1 MRCIF
6 NPDASQFLFCKKKNI
21 NPETTKT
28 SNPVSYLYGKHP
40 CSHCLGQQAGHC
52 WHPRGSHVP
61 WPITTPHVP
70 SKVSTIPL
78 VWLSHPWMTLYSFVT
93 KEDVPRLKANF
104 PFGGWCRSLSRPH
117 MGKWPKAPSPPLF
130 PPLSCMGVSPP
141 SDSACSLYAA
151 PWFPFS
157 HDHLT
162 CLVLSGFPAGLPHSF
177 WRAALKNP
185 GESISPPHSSHH
197 LSLYI
202 LRVTCFCFGKLVS
215 SFKTYVKGHFY
226 EPFPD
231 FIHRFT
237 LLSSVSSKHIL
248 ADLIMY
254 LLMPW

>member
-1 MRCIF
+1 M
-6 NPDASQFLFCKKKNI
+6 
-21 NPETTKT
+21 T
-28 SNPVSYLYGKHP
+28 S
-40 CSHCLGQQAGHC
+40 
-52 WHPRGSHVP
+52 
-61 WPITTPHVP
+61 
-70 SKVSTIPL
+70 
-78 VWLSHPWMTLYSFVT
+78 YSFVT

-185 GESISPPHSSHH
+185 GESISPPHSSYH

-202 LRVTCFCFGKLVS
+202 LRVTCFCFD
-215 SFKTYVKGHFY
+215 FWKTR
-226 EPFPD
+226 
-231 FIHRFT
+231 FILQDLCQRS
-237 LLSSVSSKHIL
+237 LL
-248 ADLIMY
+248 
-254 LLMPW
+254 